1 MDAVLDSQMEYDA
14 VLILRG
20 GGSKLD
26 LACYDDYQMAAVI
39 AQYPI
44 PVLTAV
50 GHDQDFH
57 VCDMVAYE
65 YLKTPTAL
73 ADYIMEI
80 YEGEDERI
88 SSAQTRIKLA
98 VSNRLY
104 REDALLDSLAAR
116 IRGAFSLKIAAME
129 STLQVLWTRIE
140 AADPRK
146 ILQRGYV
153 LATDAEGV
161 VLKGVAGRNIG
172 DKVAMMFA
180 DGTLECT
187 VDSVA
192 TGNDGNM

>member
-1 MDAVLDSQMEYDA
+1 
-14 VLILRG
+14 
-20 GGSKLD
+20 
-26 LACYDDYQMAAVI
+26 
-39 AQYPI
+39 
-44 PVLTAV
+44 
-50 GHDQDFH
+50 
-57 VCDMVAYE
+57 
-65 YLKTPTAL
+65 
-73 ADYIMEI
+73 
-80 YEGEDERI
+80 
-88 SSAQTRIKLA
+88 
-98 VSNRLY
+98 
-104 REDALLDSLAAR
+104 
-116 IRGAFSLKIAAME
+116 ME

-161 VLKGVAGRNIG
+161 VLKGVAGRNVG